1 MVALMADQV
10 QSLRAKG
17 VNAVILSSEVREGR
31 VGTGLLV
38 QM

>member
-17 VNAVILSSEVREGR
+17 VNAVILSSEFR

-38 QM
+38 QMTP